1 MTYPGDQ
8 AHPGDLLSGFAD
20 AQVAPADRRSIAL
33 HLSGCPDCRDELDA
47 ITSARERMRALPM
60 LDPPLGALR
69 LPAEVVPLRPARRRV
84 LVAAAA
90 TMALV
95 VGIGVGATGDDTV
108 PLQFDAVVEQH
119 MARASVD
126 PGLNV
131 MQVQVV
137 ANR

>member
-1 MTYPGDQ
+1 MTQTGNQ
-8 AHPGDLLSGFAD
+8 AHPGDLLSGYAD
-20 AQVAPADRRSIAL
+20 SQVSPADRLSIDS
-33 HLSGCPDCRDELDA
+33 HLSGCAGCRDELAA
-47 ITSARERMRALPM
+47 ITTARERTRALPV
-60 LDPPLGALR
+60 LDPPAGVLH

-90 TMALV
+90 TVALV
-95 VGIGVGATGDDTV
+95 VGIGVAADGNQTV
-108 PLQFDAVVEQH
+108 PLQLDAVVEQH
-119 MARASVD
+119 VARASVD